1 MSESVLSQPRM
12 DFDAVVAKA
21 EALRLTDPG
30 DTRWREFL
38 PVEQCSAFVRW
49 ASEHPK
55 WRFNVAD
62 VADQICAKP
71 VEAAVAILCNI
82 VAEG

>member
-1 MSESVLSQPRM
+1 M
-12 DFDAVVAKA
+12 DFDALVARA
-21 EALRLTDPG
+21 EALGLTDPA
-30 DTRWREFL
+30 DPRMRELL
-38 PVEQCSAFVRW
+38 PTDVCAAFVGW
-49 ASEHPK
+49 ATEHPK